1 MTALLVSHQLN
12 AGYGAELAA
21 AARRDGIA
29 LELLL
34 LPADREARLAD
45 ADCARIDIAF
55 FSADVS
61 PNFSRQFFS
70 AARKAPRLKWLHVHN
85 VGVDHPIFDE
95 MLARGV
101 RLTTSSGSTAEP
113 IAQTAIAGLLML
125 ARNYPRWLAA
135 QRKHLW
141 DPMRGSAVP
150 RDLRGQTVLVLGLGQ
165 IGREFARLA
174 RALGLRVIGVRRSVT
189 QPESTVDEL
198 HPAQRL
204 RELLP
209 HCDWLLIACPLTEE
223 TRGLIT
229 AEMLARLPRG
239 AHVLN
244 VARGQVVDQGALVA
258 ALASGHLG
266 GAYLDVFDP
275 EPLPADSPL
284 WDLPNVIITPHNSSV
299 ASGNDRRVFEIFTDN
314 LKRWSRGERLLNEV
328 SVAN

>member
-70 AARKAPRLKWLHVHN
+70 AARKAPQLKWLHVHN

-125 ARNYPRWLAA
+125 ARSFRAGSPRRGNISGNRCAGALFRATCAVRRARAGLPDRPNLRVLAA
-135 QRKHLW
+135 HW
-141 DPMRGSAVP
+141 D
-150 RDLRGQTVLVLGLGQ
+150 
-165 IGREFARLA
+165 
-174 RALGLRVIGVRRSVT
+174 
-189 QPESTVDEL
+189 
-198 HPAQRL
+198 
-204 RELLP
+204 
-209 HCDWLLIACPLTEE
+209 
-223 TRGLIT
+223 
-229 AEMLARLPRG
+229 
-239 AHVLN
+239 
-244 VARGQVVDQGALVA
+244 
-258 ALASGHLG
+258 
-266 GAYLDVFDP
+266 
-275 EPLPADSPL
+275 
-284 WDLPNVIITPHNSSV
+284 
-299 ASGNDRRVFEIFTDN
+299 
-314 LKRWSRGERLLNEV
+314 
-328 SVAN
+328 